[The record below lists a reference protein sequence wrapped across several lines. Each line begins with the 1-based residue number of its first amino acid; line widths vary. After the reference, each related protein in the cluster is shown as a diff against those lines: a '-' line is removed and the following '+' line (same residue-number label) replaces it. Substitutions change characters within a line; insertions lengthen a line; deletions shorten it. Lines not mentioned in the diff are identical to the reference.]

1 MIKMISARWMVVVNP
16 NAGHGKG
23 KKDWKQISSYLNKY
37 NLSYEYCFTEYPFH
51 AIELTTT
58 ALGKGFRNFIGVGGD
73 GTMNEI
79 VNGIFSQT
87 EIPTT
92 EITLGTITVGTGNDW
107 GRMFDMPSGY
117 EESVRIISEGKTTIH
132 DAGLCIYKNDEKEIR
147 RFFINIAGLGF
158 DALVVK
164 RTNRQKERGKRGKAI
179 YMWNLLM
186 SLIVYRHVHT
196 DVEIDGQRISNE
208 TFTISIGIGKYS
220 GGGMMQTPHAL
231 HDDGLFDITI
241 IKRIGKGEVIR
252 NLKRLYDGSIY
263 DHPKIEWYRG
273 KNIRINSDP
282 KIHAEADGESL
293 GHSPIEFRIIPKCIN
308 VVINSDPSL

>member
-1 MIKMISARWMVVVNP
+1 MVVVNP

-23 KKDWKQISSYLNKY
+23 KKDWKQISSLLTIY
-37 NLSYEYCFTEYPFH
+37 NINYDFCFTQYASH
-51 AIELTTT
+51 AIELTRE
-58 ALGKGFRNFIGVGGD
+58 AIGNGFRCFIGVGGD

-79 VNGIFSQT
+79 VNGIFGQS
-87 EIPTT
+87 EVPTT
-92 EITLGTITVGTGNDW
+92 EFTIGTITVGTGNDW
-107 GRMFDMPSGY
+107 GRMFNMPSGY
-117 EESVRIISEGKTTIH
+117 EDAVRAISNGKITIH
-132 DAGLCIYKNDEKEIR
+132 DAGLCIYHSGEKEIR

-164 RTNRQKERGKRGKAI
+164 RTNRQKERGRRGKAI

-186 SLIVYRHVHT
+186 SLIVYRHIHT
-196 DVEIDGQRISNE
+196 EVEIDNNKVSNE

-231 HDDGLFDITI
+231 HDDGLFDITV
-241 IKRIGKGEVIR
+241 IKRISKGEVIR

-263 DHPKIEWYRG
+263 DHTKIEWYRG
-273 KNIRINSDP
+273 KDIRINSDP
-282 KIHAEADGESL
+282 AIHAEADGESL